1 MDIFPREPR
10 PPPPPFSAPHH
21 RAAGR
26 RDFSDSLL
34 ESPFT
39 RSPSPPRK
47 RIACLVAQ
55 SCPTLCDP
63 MDCSPPGIF
72 VHGDSPGR
80 NTGVGCHALLQGIF
94 PTQGLNPGLTLPAD
108 SLPAEPPG
116 KRKDYWSPECGGL
129 SSYANCHSLV
139 PVSHYSHLRHR
150 LFFLH
155 APRPAQPCQ
164 DPRET
169 RCWPLC
175 CKSTL
180 RHRRQT
186 SLGPMEGESVGCG
199 QSASRPSLHP

>member
-1 MDIFPREPR
+1 MQETEFLP
-10 PPPPPFSAPHH
+10 
-21 RAAGR
+21 G
-26 RDFSDSLL
+26 LG
-34 ESPFT
+34 
-39 RSPSPPRK
+39 RSPGSSATPSFPSQPEGKIGLPRANP
-47 RIACLVAQ
+47 R
-55 SCPTLCDP
+55 
-63 MDCSPPGIF
+63 
-72 VHGDSPGR
+72 GR
-80 NTGVGCHALLQGIF
+80 LTGKGLILPSGGNHVVFLVGCHALLQGIF

-199 QSASRPSLHP
+199 ESASRPSLHP